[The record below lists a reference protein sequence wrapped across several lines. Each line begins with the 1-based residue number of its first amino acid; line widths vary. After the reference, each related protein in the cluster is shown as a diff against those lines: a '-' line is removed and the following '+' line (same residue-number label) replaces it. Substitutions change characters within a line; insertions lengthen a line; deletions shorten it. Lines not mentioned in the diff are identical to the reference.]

1 MDRKV
6 LVPVDNVDKL
16 CTQPSFKGSSV
27 DNYVDKLWMRIGD
40 ILLLTEGRIRRE
52 SEKRGLK
59 VKVKKAILFSLCLVL
74 WLVGIREGF
83 CAPLSDAPLQQVW
96 WFNVP
101 GLSLQD
107 LRTPGQPH
115 LEWMMEHASV
125 GAMNMKTGGRETLS
139 NSYAALGAGTR
150 AVAPADEGFYHPDE
164 PVVDV
169 GGLESTTAGLLYTR
183 RMGEEAPR
191 GSVVYPGIMRYRA
204 ENEKI
209 HFTVKPGALGEA
221 LQQKGLSTLVL
232 GNLDEGNKPVR
243 YAPLLTMNSRGITPE
258 GSVGKGMLVSDPKRP
273 YGVKTHYRRIGD
285 RLFSWRKSGL
295 AVVDLG
301 DLYRLEKFG
310 ETMSP
315 TVRQKMRQQILM
327 ELDAFLGQVLSRA
340 GENRLVMLTSTSG
353 GLPEEEGLFPVLM
366 YQSSEKQPGLLTSST
381 TRRTGMISNIDLAP
395 TLLDRMGVEIP
406 DEMLGRPMKVVTGN
420 NGMFWSTVDRVESI
434 NRLRPSVLYSY
445 ILIQMLVLVTG
456 LTLILKNGRGRGWM
470 ESVFLAVMLTPFL
483 FLILSDVTAGSWW
496 MVSGTLVLTGLA
508 FSKVLTRASTL
519 PLLFWAGLLG
529 FLPVVVDGLLGGPLI
544 RHSFLGYDP
553 IKGARYYGV
562 GNEYMGV
569 VLGSSILACAAWL
582 ERRPSFSRRVRLGV
596 GLFFFA
602 LLVFFA
608 APFWGTNAGGALASA
623 VGFGVAYLRFFKAKW
638 SRRATLKMMGM
649 AAIGIL
655 TLVALN
661 VWFPVE
667 SPSHIGKALSDLQ
680 GGNFEEIVQVINRK
694 LEMNLKLIRFSS
706 WGKVFLLSLL
716 AMAVLAFR
724 PAGGL
729 KMLTQRYPQLF
740 NGFTAIL
747 AGSLAALAFND
758 SGIVSAATAIVYV
771 VMPVMIIGIREWTGG
786 RDRVGSAA
794 HPEKGGP

>member
-1 MDRKV
+1 
-6 LVPVDNVDKL
+6 
-16 CTQPSFKGSSV
+16 
-27 DNYVDKLWMRIGD
+27 
-40 ILLLTEGRIRRE
+40 
-52 SEKRGLK
+52 
-59 VKVKKAILFSLCLVL
+59 
-74 WLVGIREGF
+74 
-83 CAPLSDAPLQQVW
+83 
-96 WFNVP
+96 
-101 GLSLQD
+101 
-107 LRTPGQPH
+107 
-115 LEWMMEHASV
+115 MEHASV

-209 HFTVKPGALGEA
+209 YFTVKPGALGEA

-569 VLGSSILACAAWL
+569 RSRIFHPRLCRLVGASSIFFPPGASGCGTVFFRLVGLLCSPVLGNQC
-582 ERRPSFSRRVRLGV
+582 R
-596 GLFFFA
+596 
-602 LLVFFA
+602 
-608 APFWGTNAGGALASA
+608 GGA
-623 VGFGVAYLRFFKAKW
+623 GVRCWLRGGIPPFFQSK
-638 SRRATLKMMGM
+638 
-649 AAIGIL
+649 
-655 TLVALN
+655 
-661 VWFPVE
+661 VE
-667 SPSHIGKALSDLQ
+667 P
-680 GGNFEEIVQVINRK
+680 GGD
-694 LEMNLKLIRFSS
+694 
-706 WGKVFLLSLL
+706 
-716 AMAVLAFR
+716 
-724 PAGGL
+724 P
-729 KMLTQRYPQLF
+729 
-740 NGFTAIL
+740 
-747 AGSLAALAFND
+747 
-758 SGIVSAATAIVYV
+758 
-771 VMPVMIIGIREWTGG
+771 
-786 RDRVGSAA
+786 
-794 HPEKGGP
+794 

>member
-1 MDRKV
+1 M
-6 LVPVDNVDKL
+6 
-16 CTQPSFKGSSV
+16 
-27 DNYVDKLWMRIGD
+27 
-40 ILLLTEGRIRRE
+40 
-52 SEKRGLK
+52 
-59 VKVKKAILFSLCLVL
+59 KVKKAILFSLCLVL

-406 DEMLGRPMKVVTGN
+406 DEMMGRPMKVVTGN

>member
-582 ERRPSFSRRVRLGV
+582 ERRPSFSLRVRLGV

-706 WGKVFLLSLL
+706 WGKVFLLSPVGDGG
-716 AMAVLAFR
+716 ARFR

-771 VMPVMIIGIREWTGG
+771 VNAGHDHWHPGM
-786 RDRVGSAA
+786 DRGQRPSGKCCS
-794 HPEKGGP
+794 P

>member
-1 MDRKV
+1 MWIK
-6 LVPVDNVDKL
+6 
-16 CTQPSFKGSSV
+16 CGWT
-27 DNYVDKLWMRIGD
+27 IGD
-40 ILLLTEGRIRRE
+40 ILLLAWGRIRRE

-59 VKVKKAILFSLCLVL
+59 VKVKKTIWFSLCLIL
-74 WLVGIREGF
+74 WLVGIREGI
-83 CAPLSDAPLQQVW
+83 CAPQSDAPLQQVW

-115 LEWMMEHASV
+115 LNWMMEHASV
-125 GAMNMKTGGRETLS
+125 GAMNMKTGGKETLS
-139 NSYAALGAGTR
+139 NSYATLGAGTR
-150 AVAPADEGFYHPDE
+150 AVAPADEGFYDPDE
-164 PVVDV
+164 PVMD
-169 GGLESTTAGLLYTR
+169 GGGVESTSAGILYTR
-183 RMGEEAPR
+183 RMGEEAPA
-191 GSVVYPGIMRYRA
+191 GSVVYPGIMKYKA

-221 LQQKGLSTLVL
+221 LHRKGLSTLVL

-243 YAPLLTMNSRGITPE
+243 YAPLLTMNSRGITTE
-258 GSVGKGMLVSDPKRP
+258 GSVGKEMLASDPKRP
-273 YGVKTHYRRIGD
+273 YGVKSHYRRIGD
-285 RLFSWRKSGL
+285 RLFSWKKPGL

-315 TVRQKMRQQILM
+315 PVRQTMRHQILA
-327 ELDAFLGQVLSRA
+327 ELDAFLGEVLSRA
-340 GENRLVMLTSTSG
+340 GENRLVMVTSTG
-353 GLPEEEGLFPVLM
+353 RGLPEEEGLFPVLM
-366 YQSSEKQPGLLTSST
+366 YQPSEKQPGLLTSST
-381 TRRTGMISNIDLAP
+381 TRRTGVISNIDLAP

-406 DEMLGRPMKVVTGN
+406 GEMLGRPTTAVTGN

-434 NRLRPSVLYSY
+434 YRLRPSVLYSY
-445 ILIQMLVLVTG
+445 ILIQILVLVTG

-470 ESVFLAVMLTPFL
+470 ESVLLAVMLTPFL

-582 ERRPSFSRRVRLGV
+582 ERRPTLSRRVRLGV

-638 SRRATLKMMGM
+638 SRGAALKIAGM
-649 AAIGIL
+649 AAIGML
-655 TLVALN
+655 TLVVLN
-661 VWFPVE
+661 LWFPVE
-667 SPSHIGKALSDLQ
+667 SPSHIGKALTDLQ
-680 GGNFEEIVQVINRK
+680 GGNFEEIVQIINRK

-729 KMLTQRYPQLF
+729 KMLTRRYPQLF

-786 RDRVGSAA
+786 RDRVGRVA
-794 HPEKGGP
+794 HPEKGRS